1 MIITFIRT
9 IILYLLVVFSMRIMG
24 KRTIGELQ
32 PYELVIDIMISD
44 LATVPMQSTDFPLL
58 SGIIPILTLITLEI
72 FMSYLSLKSRKIRR
86 VLCGEPTTVIKNG
99 EINYKNLKKL
109 RFAHTDLLEELR
121 QGGCDDVKEVKRA
134 VVETNGKLSILL
146 KKENS
151 PLTKADAIK
160 IFSNKDGEK

>member
-44 LATVPMQSTDFPLL
+44 LASVPMQSTDFPLL
-58 SGIIPILTLITLEI
+58 SGIIPILTLITLEV
-72 FMSYLSLKSRKIRR
+72 FMSYVSLKSRKFRKF
-86 VLCGEPTTVIKNG
+86 LCGEPTTVIKNG
-99 EINYKNLKKL
+99 EINYENLKSL
-109 RFAHTDLLEELR
+109 RIAHTDLLEELR
-121 QGGCDDVKEVKRA
+121 QEGCDDVKEVKRA
-134 VVETNGKLSILL
+134 VLETNGKLSVLL
-146 KKENS
+146 KEENS

-160 IFSNKDGEK
+160 ILSQQRGKK